1 MSKNS
6 RLTLRIASAW
16 RAISVV
22 SVFAGVAML
31 SGCAS
36 APFEA
41 AKPSEGVFFIDLADG
56 ATVTS
61 PIKVKFGVTGKA
73 VKPAGDATPNSGHHH
88 LLVNLDAKPAGEV
101 IPFDAMHIH
110 YGKGQTE
117 AEVKLPAGDY
127 KLTMQFANLNHESF
141 GPAWAKTIRITV
153 K

>member
-1 MSKNS
+1 MQAKKTLLAIGAALA
-6 RLTLRIASAW
+6 LTLAA
-16 RAISVV
+16 
-22 SVFAGVAML
+22 
-31 SGCAS
+31 CTT
-36 APFEA
+36 APTME

-61 PIKVKFGVTGKA
+61 PMKVKFGVTGKE

-88 LLVNLDAKPAGEV
+88 LLVNLDAKPAGEA

-117 AEVKLPAGDY
+117 AEVKLPPGDY
-127 KLTMQFANLNHESF
+127 KLTMQFANLAHESY
-141 GPAWAKTIRITV
+141 GPAWSKTIRITV

>member
-1 MSKNS
+1 MSTSKTILS
-6 RLTLRIASAW
+6 LVVAVTTAASL
-16 RAISVV
+16 
-22 SVFAGVAML
+22 ML
-31 SGCAS
+31 SGCS
-36 APFEA
+36 TTVFEP
-41 AKPSEGVFFIDLADG
+41 AKSTEGVFFIDLADG

-61 PIKVKFGVTGKA
+61 PIKVKFGVLGKE

-88 LLVNLDAKPAGEV
+88 LLVNLDAKPVGEA

-117 AEVKLPAGDY
+117 AEVKLPAGEY

-141 GPAWAKTIRITV
+141 GPAWAKTIRVRV

>member
-1 MSKNS
+1 MFTKRRFLSV
-6 RLTLRIASAW
+6 AA
-16 RAISVV
+16 AASVV
-22 SVFAGVAML
+22 CAAAL

-36 APFEA
+36 TAIEP

-61 PIKVKFGVTGKA
+61 PIKVKFGVMGKE

-88 LLVNLDAKPAGEV
+88 LLVNLDAKPAGEA

-117 AEVKLPAGDY
+117 AEVKLAPGDY
-127 KLTMQFANLNHESF
+127 KLTMQFANLAHESY
-141 GPAWAKTIRITV
+141 GPAWSKTIRVTV